1 MLLISCTS
9 MLVQSKV
16 MIQLMTY
23 NYMGKAFVAV
33 QLLSHV
39 QLFMTPWTAACQ
51 ASISFT
57 ISQSA
62 QTHIH

>member
-16 MIQLMTY
+16 MIQLMMD

-51 ASISFT
+51 ASMSFT

-62 QTHIH
+62 QTLIH